1 MNSYDKRQWQAEQE
15 ARDAALDIQ
24 REKWAKAKERAAR
37 NAQRKIDRLARK
49 LSEAGKLTDW
59 EEEFTES
66 VGERL
71 DKFGSAFQ
79 DPEKGRP
86 ADALSFAQ
94 KKVVAAL
101 KKKAKDEARQ
111 KNHSENDVEQTRSA
125 SKPQSE
131 KKRTGFKSKG
141 GFKNKNYKPRIRQ
154 IDEEFETEMVPPVI
168 DTEPFIPEVSPSDS
182 KPPFLR
188 LVK

>member
-1 MNSYDKRQWQAEQE
+1 MFLNMNDYDKRQWQEEQA
-15 ARDAALDIQ
+15 ARDAALDAQ
-24 REKWAKAKERAAR
+24 RAKWAKAKERAAR

-49 LSEAGKLTDW
+49 LSEQGQLTDW
-59 EEEFTES
+59 EEEFTGS

-94 KKVVAAL
+94 KRVVAAL
-101 KKKAKDEARQ
+101 NKKVKGEQKAKGEKCEKAKERGPRKAMKAGSGFKKKSNFQ
-111 KNHSENDVEQTRSA
+111 
-125 SKPQSE
+125 
-131 KKRTGFKSKG
+131 
-141 GFKNKNYKPRIRQ
+141 PRVRDIYEDLEPAAHES
-154 IDEEFETEMVPPVI
+154 IDS
-168 DTEPFIPEVSPSDS
+168 EPFIPEVPPTDL

-188 LVK
+188 VVK

>member
-1 MNSYDKRQWQAEQE
+1 MNEYDKKEWQAEQV
-15 ARDAALDIQ
+15 ARDAAIEA
-24 REKWAKAKERAAR
+24 RNAKWIKAKARAAR

-49 LSEAGKLTDW
+49 LSEDGNLTDW
-59 EEEFTES
+59 EEEFAGS
-66 VGERL
+66 VSDRL

-101 KKKAKDEARQ
+101 NKKVKDQKATAR
-111 KNHSENDVEQTRSA
+111 KAD
-125 SKPQSE
+125 KPGE
-131 KKRTGFKSKG
+131 ERKRFKVRG
-141 GFKNKNYKPRIRQ
+141 GFKNKNYRPRVRNIE
-154 IDEEFETEMVPPVI
+154 DDLP
-168 DTEPFIPEVSPSDS
+168 DLDSEPFIPEVSASDP

-188 LVK
+188 IVK